1 MKLLLDENLPVKL
14 KFRFVENGIDTF
26 TTKDMQWLGKE
37 NGDLLKEMLLNGFTS
52 FITIDNNLSFQNNF
66 SNYPVSVVILL
77 ANDNTY
83 ETIMEF
89 FDRILD
95 TVKKCKIGPLVVEHP
110 EFRSKK

>member
-1 MKLLLDENLPVKL
+1 MA
-14 KFRFVENGIDTF
+14 
-26 TTKDMQWLGKE
+26 LGKE
-37 NGDLLKEMLLNGFTS
+37 NGNLLKEMLLAGFTS

-66 SNYPVSVVILL
+66 SIPVSVVILL

-95 TVKKCKIGPLVVEHP
+95 TVKKL
-110 EFRSKK
+110 

>member
-1 MKLLLDENLPVKL
+1 MALA
-14 KFRFVENGIDTF
+14 
-26 TTKDMQWLGKE
+26 KE
-37 NGDLLKEMLLNGFTS
+37 NGNLLKEMLLAGFTS

-66 SNYPVSVVILL
+66 SIPVSVVILL

-95 TVKKCKIGPLVVEHP
+95 TVKKL
-110 EFRSKK
+110 